1 MLLMTNY
8 QTKVQAMTKIIKD
21 EEFYET
27 YKPIKNPIDNNASFD
42 GAMLETYG
50 AELEHVLKVAR
61 EKPDHVWTVIDG
73 DGGLCISTGYHFVNR
88 LGYIITEVPFT
99 EDVCVYDE
107 EDADDD
113 TEGDSDDDSDD
124 EPEPSAPR
132 G

>member
-1 MLLMTNY
+1 
-8 QTKVQAMTKIIKD
+8 MTKIIKD

-73 DGGLCISTGYHFVNR
+73 DDGLCDYRVRGN
-88 LGYIITEVPFT
+88 G
-99 EDVCVYDE
+99 
-107 EDADDD
+107 DASAGPQHAAD
-113 TEGDSDDDSDD
+113 
-124 EPEPSAPR
+124 PE
-132 G
+132 